1 METKQRSPRIT
12 EYSWG
17 RIVVDGH
24 TFYKDAKLFP
34 GGSRKWDW
42 KETGT
47 NHAPGIQPSDVQE
60 LLDHGAKVVVLSK
73 GVHNALGV
81 CSETIEILERNNIT
95 VHVDQTDAAIRRY
108 NQLRESEAVGG
119 LFHTTC

>member
-1 METKQRSPRIT
+1 
-12 EYSWG
+12 
-17 RIVVDGH
+17 
-24 TFYKDAKLFP
+24 
-34 GGSRKWDW
+34 
-42 KETGT
+42 
-47 NHAPGIQPSDVQE
+47 
-60 LLDHGAKVVVLSK
+60 VVLSK

-81 CSETIEILERNNIT
+81 CSETIEILERNGIT